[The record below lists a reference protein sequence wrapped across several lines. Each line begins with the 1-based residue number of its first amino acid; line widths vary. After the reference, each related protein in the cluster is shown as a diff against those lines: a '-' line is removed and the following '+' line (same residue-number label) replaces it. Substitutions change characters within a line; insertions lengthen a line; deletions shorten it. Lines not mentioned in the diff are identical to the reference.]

1 MWFFGFSY
9 ILRKV
14 ASKIY
19 TYLFPELV
27 SEGEEFCDL

>member
-1 MWFFGFSY
+1 MWFLGFSY
-9 ILRKV
+9 SLKKV

-19 TYLFPELV
+19 TRLFPELV